1 MSGRRDPRDGSAF
14 GNEHAAGKP
23 SAVGK
28 DVDAIEARLELLEE
42 ALETG
47 APIDAGLVHELT
59 SVLCADARARDGR
72 PESALPTALCRR
84 IDRALSLGHLRA
96 RETPEPLLARLTDDI
111 LEQTV
116 IVEQAPAGS
125 AEESARR
132 ADLRRA
138 HMSRAFLDAPR
149 SLHIWRATGMAACLL
164 LGALTVVWSQS
175 SWDRSSGAAERG
187 SRERPLSPIR
197 SQPLTRSDAASL
209 AGSAEEEAARARRRF
224 LGGALD
230 RFSGMSRTVGD
241 GVGARGRPADTGGP
255 RASDGLVNP
264 KSPALQD
271 GGTTTRWGVERSV
284 GSFPL
289 NDTRSVERALRRLFP
304 DAPVKAR
311 NDAND
316 IEYN

>member
-1 MSGRRDPRDGSAF
+1 MSGHTEARDGSAAR
-14 GNEHAAGKP
+14 NDLD
-23 SAVGK
+23 AVK
-28 DVDAIEARLELLEE
+28 ARLELLEE
-42 ALETG
+42 ALASGT
-47 APIDAGLVHELT
+47 AIDPTLVHELT
-59 SVLCADARARDGR
+59 SALCADMRNHANRSA
-72 PESALPTALCRR
+72 PEAALCRR

-116 IVEQAPAGS
+116 ILDHAAPGS
-125 AEESARR
+125 AAEAARR

-149 SLHIWRATGMAACLL
+149 SLHVWRATGMAACLL
-164 LGALTVVWSQS
+164 LGALTVVWTQS
-175 SWDRSSGAAERG
+175 AWSPASNVPERG
-187 SRERPLSPIR
+187 SRERPLSTVR
-197 SQPLTRSDAASL
+197 SQPVALPGSSD
-209 AGSAEEEAARARRRF
+209 EEEAARARRRF

-230 RFSGMSRTVGD
+230 RFAGMSRTVGD
-241 GVGARGRPADTGGP
+241 GAGTRTGRAPAAGSHDRPSTPPEHGAHLNGGG
-255 RASDGLVNP
+255 A
-264 KSPALQD
+264 
-271 GGTTTRWGVERSV
+271 TTSWGVERAA

-316 IEYN
+316 IEFN